1 MAEGFYFAADNP
13 NLSKVYKQHP
23 NRYLRV
29 ILPVVELHYKL
40 CESEAEADKWS
51 GLQMGPSGVDIY
63 RWGLTQSELDALD
76 LSEDGPDWARGHL
89 HELIEHLSKGG
100 TLPFKTKMK
109 GGSAATLIS
118 NQGHLITNQH
128 LVPGIQHFHEFPE
141 QTVVPDGVPM
151 SHHSIKTA
159 SGVDLG
165 PVRLVYV
172 DSSIDLAILKLDTIP
187 SQKPVVT
194 RDKRVER
201 HERVWHWG
209 YPQMTRRPTEQR
221 AFLGYSNIERRQ
233 VYSVGLVLTDP
244 SQSEWF
250 TDADSAL
257 GMSGASV
264 LDDDGCIVGLFWGG
278 GAGGGSAAS
287 LPKSERYRYRRVVDI
302 HRLKERLAQ
311 FFV

>member
-1 MAEGFYFAADNP
+1 
-13 NLSKVYKQHP
+13 
-23 NRYLRV
+23 
-29 ILPVVELHYKL
+29 
-40 CESEAEADKWS
+40 
-51 GLQMGPSGVDIY
+51 MGPSGVDIY

-128 LVPGIQHFHEFPE
+128 LVPGIQHFHGFPE

-151 SHHSIKTA
+151 PHHSIKTA
-159 SGVDLG
+159 NGVDLG

-187 SQKPVVT
+187 SQKPVHT

-201 HERVWHWG
+201 HERVWH
-209 YPQMTRRPTEQR
+209 
-221 AFLGYSNIERRQ
+221 
-233 VYSVGLVLTDP
+233 
-244 SQSEWF
+244 
-250 TDADSAL
+250 
-257 GMSGASV
+257 
-264 LDDDGCIVGLFWGG
+264 
-278 GAGGGSAAS
+278 
-287 LPKSERYRYRRVVDI
+287 
-302 HRLKERLAQ
+302 
-311 FFV
+311 